1 MTLPLTAVVLSTLV
15 GVVGI
20 ALVVTPPPM
29 RDRPRRVNQPGLVTR
44 ATAAVA
50 TGAVTLAFTGWLVAA
65 LVLAVSA
72 WLVARALQTRERRT
86 DDLARIEALA
96 SWIENLRDVL
106 VAGDQPIGAIGAT
119 VPTCPEAIRPS
130 VRRLATSLGRQDPDV
145 AFRRFADDLDDPLG
159 DLVAAGL
166 LIAVQRGARTVAVLS
181 TLADQA
187 RQQVDRRRLVEA
199 ERAPVQ
205 REVRLL
211 TAIMAALVLGL
222 ILFGRAEYL
231 QPYDSV
237 GGQTFLGV
245 VLAIYAVLLVRV
257 QRLAAYPRPSRFLAA
272 APPVREMEGA
282 PR

>member
-1 MTLPLTAVVLSTLV
+1 MTVPLAALVLSTLV
-15 GVVGI
+15 GVIGI
-20 ALVVTPPPM
+20 ALIATPPPS
-29 RDRPRRVNQPGLVTR
+29 RDRRRRTADPGVAAR
-44 ATAAVA
+44 AAVTLA
-50 TGAVTLAFTGWLVAA
+50 AGAITLAFTGWLVAA
-65 LVLAVSA
+65 IVIAVSA
-72 WLVARALQTRERRT
+72 WLVVRAVQRRDPHADDVART
-86 DDLARIEALA
+86 EALA

-119 VPTCPEAIRPS
+119 VSTCPEVIRPS

-181 TLADQA
+181 TLAEQA
-187 RQQVDRRRLVEA
+187 RQQADRRRLIDA

-222 ILFGRAEYL
+222 VVFGRAEYL
-231 QPYDSV
+231 RPYDSA
-237 GGQTFLGV
+237 GGQVFLGA
-245 VLAIYAVLLVRV
+245 VLTIYALLLVRV
-257 QRLAAYPRPSRFLAA
+257 QRLAAHPRPSRFLAVS
-272 APPVREMEGA
+272 PQLREDGA
-282 PR
+282 LR

>member
-1 MTLPLTAVVLSTLV
+1 MTLPVAALVLSTLL
-15 GVVGI
+15 GVAGI
-20 ALVVTPPPM
+20 ALIVTPPSMP
-29 RDRPRRVNQPGLVTR
+29 DRPPRVSEPGAVART
-44 ATAAVA
+44 TAALT
-50 TGAVTLAFTGWLVAA
+50 TGALTLALTGWIVAA
-65 LVLAVSA
+65 IVLAVSA
-72 WLVARALQTRERRT
+72 WLVVRALQHRAGRI
-86 DDLARIEALA
+86 DDLARVEALA

-106 VAGDQPIGAIGAT
+106 VAGDQPIGAIAAT
-119 VPTCPEAIRPS
+119 VSTCPEAIRPS
-130 VRRLATSLGRQDPDV
+130 VRRLATSLGRQDPEI

-181 TLADQA
+181 TLAEQA

-211 TAIMAALVLGL
+211 TAIMATLVLGL

-231 QPYDSV
+231 RPYDSG
-237 GGQTFLGV
+237 GGQTFLAV

-257 QRLAAYPRPSRFLAA
+257 QRLATYPRPSRFLAVA
-272 APPVREMEGA
+272 SRLGEAEGA
-282 PR
+282 RR